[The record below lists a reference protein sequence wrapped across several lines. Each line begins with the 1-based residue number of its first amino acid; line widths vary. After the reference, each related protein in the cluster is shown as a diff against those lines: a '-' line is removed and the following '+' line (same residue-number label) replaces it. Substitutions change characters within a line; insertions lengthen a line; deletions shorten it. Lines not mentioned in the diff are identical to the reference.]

1 MRTDGSRR
9 AVPAGRS
16 RAELRAFAALR
27 VSLAVGAVLLL
38 GWAAGAGAQSASTP
52 VQSGGAGVAAGTGIA
67 AGAPADWT
75 PPRTAWGAPDLQGV
89 WDYRTLTPL
98 QRPREFA
105 GRETLTEEEAAAY
118 EERQGALLDDYDRA
132 PSVHAKWWLD
142 YGRDLTDDRR
152 TSLLVDPPDGRLPE
166 ITDDARR
173 RSAARAERRRQRPDH
188 AVQDRGLTER
198 CLTFGL
204 PRLPGAYNNNVQIL
218 QTPTHVAI
226 VNEMIHDA
234 RIVPLDG
241 RSHLTDAV
249 PQWHGDSRGRY
260 EGDTLVVE
268 TVGFSPQSAFR
279 GSTAGLHLIER
290 FTRVGPNTVHY
301 AVTLSDPATWTRD
314 WTALVPMTKT
324 DQALYEYACHEGNH
338 GLRNILHNARYAE
351 DPDYASK
358 LSLPAPR
365 Q

>member
-1 MRTDGSRR
+1 MRTVCAQAACR
-9 AVPAGRS
+9 ALGPALAIGGVAVFGVPAG
-16 RAELRAFAALR
+16 
-27 VSLAVGAVLLL
+27 V
-38 GWAAGAGAQSASTP
+38 GAQSASIPT
-52 VQSGGAGVAAGTGIA
+52 QSGGTVVAAAVELT
-67 AGAPADWT
+67 AGASAADWR

-98 QRPREFA
+98 QRPQEFA
-105 GRETLTEEEAAAY
+105 GKETLTAEEAAAY
-118 EERQGALLDDYDRA
+118 EARQSALLDDYDRA

-152 TSLLVDPPDGRLPE
+152 TSLLVAPPDGRLPAV
-166 ITDDARR
+166 TDEARR
-173 RSAARAERRRQRPDH
+173 RAAARAERRRAHPDH
-188 AVQDRGLTER
+188 AVEDRGLTER
-198 CLTFGL
+198 CLTFGM

-241 RSHLTDAV
+241 RPHLSDAV
-249 PQWHGDSRGRY
+249 PQWHGDSRGYY

-268 TVGFSPQSAFR
+268 TVNFSPKSAFR
-279 GSTAGLHLIER
+279 GSTAGLHLVER

>member
-1 MRTDGSRR
+1 MRTDLVQRGRLAIGPALVVGAAVILGS
-9 AVPAGRS
+9 PAG
-16 RAELRAFAALR
+16 
-27 VSLAVGAVLLL
+27 AV
-38 GWAAGAGAQSASTP
+38 AQSGSAST
-52 VQSGGAGVAAGTGIA
+52 QSGEPEVAAGTELA
-67 AGAPADWT
+67 AGAPAADWT
-75 PPRTAWGAPDLQGV
+75 PPRTAWGAPDFQGA

-98 QRPREFA
+98 ERPREFA
-105 GRETLTEEEAAAY
+105 DKATLTAEEAAAY
-118 EERQGALLDDYDRA
+118 EARQGERLDDYDRA

-152 TSLLVDPPDGRLPE
+152 TSLLVDPPDGRLPTV
-166 ITDDARR
+166 TDDARR
-173 RSAARAERRRQRPDH
+173 RAAARAERRRQRPDH
-188 AVQDRGLTER
+188 AAQDRGLTER
-198 CLTFGL
+198 CITFGM

-218 QTPTHVAI
+218 QTPTYVAI

-241 RSHLTDAV
+241 RPHLSDEV

-268 TVGFSPQSAFR
+268 TVNFSPKSAFR
-279 GSTAGLHLIER
+279 GSTAALRIVER
-290 FTRVGPNTVHY
+290 FTRVGPDTVHY

-314 WTALVPMTKT
+314 WTALVPLTKT

-351 DPDYASK
+351 DPDYARK
-358 LSLPAPR
+358 LSLPALR